1 MASANSLREKLE
13 KISPSEKTEQV
24 IVQYF
29 AYPLLYELGFG
40 DLEIRPQFETGCG
53 KVDFAARKNT
63 EATDIFYNSQKN
75 PYLFL
80 EVKSRTYDLSEG
92 SSTYEEAVDQ
102 VKGYLSRERSK
113 SAKWGIITNASY
125 IQIWR
130 KHGKVV
136 HPATANLSIN
146 PDNIETI
153 VRDLRNK
160 LENYERALTICVYNN
175 KGGVGKTTTVI
186 NLAAALAAKGKRV
199 LAVDFDSQGDLTRSF
214 GLSPGEITL
223 TQCLKD
229 PKIDVHSIIQSRS
242 YPIKNA
248 KNKFPYIFD
257 STLDISFDIIPR
269 DPELETL
276 TDSQSLAYIQKGTR
290 RLRDLIAPLRNGY
303 DYILIDCPTQWLYF
317 SQSGVFAADVI
328 LIPTRPDDLSSLN
341 NAARVITSFVPETA
355 KSRQDGGPR
364 TLPIFFNGV
373 SSGSEYTIKLA
384 NEEIDKLIK
393 QEKSVDLRPYF
404 WPHFKRGNE
413 DKSIFRIPDYAV
425 ISSASFDRTPAVF
438 RDRRVLEY
446 YQSLAREYFID
457 E

>member
-160 LENYERALTICVYNN
+160 LENYERALTVCVYNN
-175 KGGVGKTTTVI
+175 KGGVGKTTTII
-186 NLAAALAAKGKRV
+186 NLAAALKTKGKKV
-199 LAVDFDSQGDLTRSF
+199 LVVDFDSQGDLTRSL
-214 GLSPGEITL
+214 GATPGKITL

-229 PKIDVHSIIQSRS
+229 PKIDIHAIVQTYKLKYRLKGKQTTL
-242 YPIKNA
+242 PI
-248 KNKFPYIFD
+248 
-257 STLDISFDIIPR
+257 FDIIPR

-276 TDSQSLAYIQKGTR
+276 TDSQAVAYIQKGTR
-290 RLRDLIAPLRNGY
+290 RLRDLIAPLRNEY

-341 NAARVITSFVPETA
+341 NAARVITRFVPETA
-355 KSRQDGGPR
+355 RSRQDGGPR

-373 SSGSEYTIKLA
+373 PSESENTIKRA
-384 NEEIDKLIK
+384 NDEIEKIVS
-393 QEKSVDLRPYF
+393 QERSMNLLPYF

-413 DKSIFRIPDYAV
+413 NKSIFRIPNYAV
-425 ISSASFDRTPAVF
+425 ISSASFDRRPAVF
-438 RDRRVLEY
+438 NRRVLEY

>member
-160 LENYERALTICVYNN
+160 LENYERALTVCVYNN
-175 KGGVGKTTTVI
+175 KGGVGKTTTII
-186 NLAAALAAKGKRV
+186 NLAATLATTTLATKRKKV
-199 LAVDFDSQGDLTRSF
+199 LVVDFDSQGDLTRS
-214 GLSPGEITL
+214 LEATPGKITL

-229 PKIDVHSIIQSRS
+229 PKIDVHAIVQTYKLKGFSI
-242 YPIKNA
+242 
-248 KNKFPYIFD
+248 
-257 STLDISFDIIPR
+257 FDIIPR

-276 TDSQSLAYIQKGTR
+276 TDSRSVAYIPKGTR
-290 RLRDLIAPLRNGY
+290 RLRDLIAPLRNEY

-355 KSRQDGGPR
+355 RSRQDGGPIA
-364 TLPIFFNGV
+364 LPTFFNGV
-373 SSGSEYTIKLA
+373 SSGSEYTIRLA
-384 NEEIDKLIK
+384 HEEISKLIN

-404 WPHFKRGNE
+404 WPHFKKGNE
-413 DKSIFRIPDYAV
+413 NKSIFRIPDYAV
-425 ISSASFDRTPAVF
+425 ISSAKFARIPAVF
-438 RDRRVLEY
+438 KDRRVLEY

>member
-29 AYPLLYELGFG
+29 AYPLLYELGFD

-229 PKIDVHSIIQSRS
+229 PKIDVHSIIQSLS
-242 YPIKNA
+242 YPIN
-248 KNKFPYIFD
+248 NRFPYIFD

-290 RLRDLIAPLRNGY
+290 RLRDLIAPLRNEY

-373 SSGSEYTIKLA
+373 SSGSEYTIRLA
-384 NEEIDKLIK
+384 NEEIGKLID

-413 DKSIFRIPDYAV
+413 NKSIFRIPDYAV
-425 ISSASFDRTPAVF
+425 ISSAKFARIPAVF
-438 RDRRVLEY
+438 KDRRVLEY

>member
-29 AYPLLYELGFG
+29 AEPLLHELGFG

-53 KVDFAARKNT
+53 RVDFAARKNT
-63 EATDIFYNSQKN
+63 EATDIFHSSQKN

-80 EVKSRTYDLSEG
+80 EAKSRTYDLSEG

-102 VKGYLSRERSK
+102 LKGYLSRERSK

-160 LENYERALTICVYNN
+160 LENYERALTVCVYNN
-175 KGGVGKTTTVI
+175 KGGVGKTTTII
-186 NLAAALAAKGKRV
+186 NLAAALKTKGKKV
-199 LAVDFDSQGDLTRSF
+199 LVVDFDSQGDLTRSL
-214 GLSPGEITL
+214 GATPGKITL

-229 PKIDVHSIIQSRS
+229 PKIDIHAIVQTYKLKYRLKGKQTTL
-242 YPIKNA
+242 PI
-248 KNKFPYIFD
+248 
-257 STLDISFDIIPR
+257 FDIIPR

-290 RLRDLIAPLRNGY
+290 RLRDLIAPLRNEY

-373 SSGSEYTIKLA
+373 PSESERSENAIKRA
-384 NEEIDKLIK
+384 NDEIEKIVS
-393 QEKSVDLRPYF
+393 QERSMNLLPYF

-413 DKSIFRIPDYAV
+413 NKSIFGIPDYAV
-425 ISSASFDRTPAVF
+425 ISSASFDRRPAVF
-438 RDRRVLEY
+438 SRKKVLEY

>member
-1 MASANSLREKLE
+1 MTAARYLREKLE
-13 KISPSEKTEQV
+13 RMSPTERV
-24 IVQYF
+24 ERVVVQHF
-29 AYPLLYELGFG
+29 AVPLLQALGF
-40 DLEIRPQFETGCG
+40 DDSEIRDEFETGCG
-53 KVDFAARKNT
+53 QVDLAARKNGDP
-63 EATDIFYNSQKN
+63 EDIFFRSPKN
-75 PYLFL
+75 PYLLL
-80 EVKSRTYDLSEG
+80 EAKSRAVNLREG
-92 SSTYEEAVDQ
+92 SCYRDAVCQ
-102 VKGYLSRERSK
+102 IESYLLAKNCK
-113 SAKWGIITNASY
+113 SAKWGIITNANN
-125 IQIWR
+125 IQLWR

-136 HPATANLSIN
+136 HPATANLDISS
-146 PDNIETI
+146 DNIESI
-153 VRDLRNK
+153 VRNLRDK
-160 LENYERALTICVYNN
+160 IENYERALTVCVYNN
-175 KGGVGKTTTVI
+175 KGGVGKTTTII
-186 NLAAALAAKGKRV
+186 NLAATLATTTLATKRKKV
-199 LAVDFDSQGDLTRSF
+199 LVVDFDSQGDLTRSL
-214 GLSPGEITL
+214 GATPGKITL

-229 PKIDVHSIIQSRS
+229 PKIDIHAIVQTYRLK
-242 YPIKNA
+242 YRLKGKQTTLPI
-248 KNKFPYIFD
+248 
-257 STLDISFDIIPR
+257 FDIIPR

-290 RLRDLIAPLRNGY
+290 RLRDLIAPLRNEY

-373 SSGSEYTIKLA
+373 SSGSEYTIQLA
-384 NEEIDKLIK
+384 NEEIGKLID

-404 WPHFKRGNE
+404 WPHFKKGNE
-413 DKSIFRIPDYAV
+413 NKSIFRIPDYAV

>member
-1 MASANSLREKLE
+1 MTAASSLREKLE
-13 KISPSEKTEQV
+13 RISPTERV
-24 IVQYF
+24 ERVVVQHF
-29 AYPLLYELGFG
+29 ASPLLQALGFD
-40 DLEIRPQFETGCG
+40 DLEIRYEFETGCG
-53 KVDFAARKNT
+53 QVDLAARKNEDPEDT
-63 EATDIFYNSQKN
+63 FFNSQRN
-75 PYLFL
+75 PYLLL
-80 EVKSRTYDLSEG
+80 EAKSRVVNLKEG
-92 SSTYEEAVDQ
+92 SYYRDAVCQ
-102 VKGYLSRERSK
+102 IESYLLGENCK
-113 SAKWGIITNASY
+113 SAKWGIITNANN

-136 HPATANLSIN
+136 HPATANFSIN
-146 PDNIETI
+146 PDNIESI
-153 VRDLRNK
+153 VRNLRDK
-160 LENYERALTICVYNN
+160 IENYERALTVCVYNN

-186 NLAAALAAKGKRV
+186 NLAAALKTKGKKV
-199 LAVDFDSQGDLTRSF
+199 LVVDFDSQGDLTRSL
-214 GLSPGEITL
+214 GATPGKITL

-229 PKIDVHSIIQSRS
+229 PKIDIHAIVQTYRLK
-242 YPIKNA
+242 YRLKGKQTTLPI
-248 KNKFPYIFD
+248 
-257 STLDISFDIIPR
+257 FDIIPR

-290 RLRDLIAPLRNGY
+290 RLRDLIAPLRNEY

-373 SSGSEYTIKLA
+373 SSGSEYTIQLA
-384 NEEIDKLIK
+384 NEEIGKLID

-404 WPHFKRGNE
+404 WPHFKKGNE
-413 DKSIFRIPDYAV
+413 NKSIFRIPDYAV

>member
-53 KVDFAARKNT
+53 RVDFAARKNT

-136 HPATANLSIN
+136 HPATANFSIN
-146 PDNIETI
+146 PDNIESI
-153 VRDLRNK
+153 VRNLRDK
-160 LENYERALTICVYNN
+160 IENYERALTVCVYNN

-186 NLAAALAAKGKRV
+186 NLAATLATTTLATKRKKV
-199 LAVDFDSQGDLTRSF
+199 LVVDFDSQGDLTRSL
-214 GLSPGEITL
+214 GATPGKITL

-229 PKIDVHSIIQSRS
+229 PKIDIHAIVQTYRLKGKQTTL
-242 YPIKNA
+242 PI
-248 KNKFPYIFD
+248 
-257 STLDISFDIIPR
+257 FDIIPR

-290 RLRDLIAPLRNGY
+290 RLRDLIAPLRNEY

-384 NEEIDKLIK
+384 NEEIDKLIN

-413 DKSIFRIPDYAV
+413 NKSIFRIPDYAV
-425 ISSASFDRTPAVF
+425 ISSASFARIPAVF

>member
-1 MASANSLREKLE
+1 M
-13 KISPSEKTEQV
+13 SPTERV
-24 IVQYF
+24 ERVVVQHF
-29 AYPLLYELGFG
+29 AFPLLQALGF
-40 DLEIRPQFETGCG
+40 DESEIRYEFETGCG
-53 KVDFAARKNT
+53 QVDLAARKNGDP
-63 EATDIFYNSQKN
+63 EDIFFSSPKN
-75 PYLFL
+75 PYLLL
-80 EVKSRTYDLSEG
+80 EAKSRAVNLREG
-92 SSTYEEAVDQ
+92 SCYRDAVCQ
-102 VKGYLSRERSK
+102 IESYLLAKNCK
-113 SAKWGIITNASY
+113 SAKWGIITNANN
-125 IQIWR
+125 IQLWR

-136 HPATANLSIN
+136 HPATANLDISS
-146 PDNIETI
+146 DNIESI
-153 VRDLRNK
+153 VRNLRDK
-160 LENYERALTICVYNN
+160 IENYERALTVCVYNN
-175 KGGVGKTTTVI
+175 KGGVGKTTTII
-186 NLAAALAAKGKRV
+186 NLAATLATTTLATKRKKV
-199 LAVDFDSQGDLTRSF
+199 LVVDFDSQGDLTRSL
-214 GLSPGEITL
+214 GATPGKITL

-229 PKIDVHSIIQSRS
+229 PKIDIHAIVQTYRLK
-242 YPIKNA
+242 YRLKGKQTTLPI
-248 KNKFPYIFD
+248 
-257 STLDISFDIIPR
+257 FDIIPR

-290 RLRDLIAPLRNGY
+290 RLRDLIAPLRNEY

-373 SSGSEYTIKLA
+373 SSGSEYTIQLA
-384 NEEIDKLIK
+384 NEEIGKLID

-404 WPHFKRGNE
+404 WPHFKKGNE
-413 DKSIFRIPDYAV
+413 NKSIFRIPDYAV

>member
-1 MASANSLREKLE
+1 MTAASSLREKLE
-13 KISPSEKTEQV
+13 RISPTERV
-24 IVQYF
+24 ERVVVQHF
-29 AYPLLYELGFG
+29 AVPLLQALGF
-40 DLEIRPQFETGCG
+40 DDSEIRDEFETGCG
-53 KVDFAARKNT
+53 QVDLAARKNGDP
-63 EATDIFYNSQKN
+63 EDIFFRSPKN
-75 PYLFL
+75 PYLLL
-80 EVKSRTYDLSEG
+80 EAKSRAVNLREG
-92 SSTYEEAVDQ
+92 SCYRDVVCQIES
-102 VKGYLSRERSK
+102 YLLAKNCK
-113 SAKWGIITNASY
+113 SAKWGIITNANN
-125 IQIWR
+125 IQLWR

-136 HPATANLSIN
+136 HPATANLDISS
-146 PDNIETI
+146 DNIESI
-153 VRDLRNK
+153 VRNLRDK
-160 LENYERALTICVYNN
+160 IENYERALTVCVYNN
-175 KGGVGKTTTVI
+175 KGGVGKTTTII
-186 NLAAALAAKGKRV
+186 NLAATLATKKKKV
-199 LAVDFDSQGDLTRSF
+199 LVVDFDSQGDLTRSL
-214 GLSPGEITL
+214 GATPGKITL

-229 PKIDVHSIIQSRS
+229 PKIDVHAIVQTYRLRGISI
-242 YPIKNA
+242 
-248 KNKFPYIFD
+248 
-257 STLDISFDIIPR
+257 FDIIPR

-373 SSGSEYTIKLA
+373 SSGSEYTIRLA
-384 NEEIDKLIK
+384 HEEISKLIN

-404 WPHFKRGNE
+404 WPHFKKGNE
-413 DKSIFRIPDYAV
+413 NKSIFRIPDYAV
-425 ISSASFDRTPAVF
+425 ISSAKFARIPAVF
-438 RDRRVLEY
+438 KDRRVLEY

>member
-1 MASANSLREKLE
+1 MTAASSLREKLE
-13 KISPSEKTEQV
+13 RISPTERV
-24 IVQYF
+24 ERVVVQHF
-29 AYPLLYELGFG
+29 AVPLLQALGF
-40 DLEIRPQFETGCG
+40 DDSEIRDEFETGCG
-53 KVDFAARKNT
+53 QVDLAARKNGDP
-63 EATDIFYNSQKN
+63 EDIFLRSPKN
-75 PYLFL
+75 PYLLL
-80 EVKSRTYDLSEG
+80 EAKSRAVNLREG
-92 SSTYEEAVDQ
+92 SCYRDAVCQ
-102 VKGYLSRERSK
+102 IESYLLAKNCK
-113 SAKWGIITNASY
+113 SAKWGIITNANN
-125 IQIWR
+125 IQLWR

-136 HPATANLSIN
+136 HPATANLDISS
-146 PDNIETI
+146 DNIESI
-153 VRDLRNK
+153 VRNLRDK
-160 LENYERALTICVYNN
+160 IENYERALTVCVYNN
-175 KGGVGKTTTVI
+175 KGGVGKTTTII
-186 NLAAALAAKGKRV
+186 NLAATLATKKKKV
-199 LAVDFDSQGDLTRSF
+199 LVVDFDSQGDLTRSL
-214 GLSPGEITL
+214 GATPGKITL

-229 PKIDVHSIIQSRS
+229 PKIDVHAIVQTYRLRGISI
-242 YPIKNA
+242 
-248 KNKFPYIFD
+248 
-257 STLDISFDIIPR
+257 FDIIPR

-384 NEEIDKLIK
+384 NEEIDKLIN

-413 DKSIFRIPDYAV
+413 NKSIFRIPDYAV
-425 ISSASFDRTPAVF
+425 ISSASFARTPAVF

>member
-153 VRDLRNK
+153 VRDLRDK
-160 LENYERALTICVYNN
+160 IENYERALTVCVYNN
-175 KGGVGKTTTVI
+175 KGGVGKTTTII
-186 NLAAALAAKGKRV
+186 NLAAALKTKGKKV
-199 LAVDFDSQGDLTRSF
+199 LVVDFDSQGDLTRSL
-214 GLSPGEITL
+214 GATPGKITL

-229 PKIDVHSIIQSRS
+229 PKIDIHAIVQTYRLK
-242 YPIKNA
+242 YRLKGKQTTLPI
-248 KNKFPYIFD
+248 
-257 STLDISFDIIPR
+257 FDIIPR

-290 RLRDLIAPLRNGY
+290 RLRDLIAPLRNEY

-373 SSGSEYTIKLA
+373 PSESERSENAIKRA
-384 NEEIDKLIK
+384 NDEIEKIVS
-393 QEKSVDLRPYF
+393 QERSMNLLPYF

-413 DKSIFRIPDYAV
+413 NKSIFGIPDYAV
-425 ISSASFDRTPAVF
+425 ISSASFDRRPAVF
-438 RDRRVLEY
+438 SRKKVLEY

>member
-29 AYPLLYELGFG
+29 AYPLLYELGFD

-214 GLSPGEITL
+214 DLSPGEITL

-290 RLRDLIAPLRNGY
+290 RLRDLIAPLRNEY

-328 LIPTRPDDLSSLN
+328 LIPTRPDDLSSLS
-341 NAARVITSFVPETA
+341 NAVRVITKFIPETA
-355 KSRQDGGPR
+355 RSRQDGGPIA
-364 TLPIFFNGV
+364 LPAFFNGV
-373 SSGSEYTIKLA
+373 SSRSEYTIQLA
-384 NEEIDKLIK
+384 NKEIRKLID

-404 WPHFKRGNE
+404 WPHFKKGNE
-413 DKSIFRIPDYAV
+413 NKSIFRIPDYAV

>member
-1 MASANSLREKLE
+1 MTAARYLREKLE
-13 KISPSEKTEQV
+13 RMSPTERV
-24 IVQYF
+24 ERVVVQHF
-29 AYPLLYELGFG
+29 ASPLLQALGF
-40 DLEIRPQFETGCG
+40 DESEIREEFETGCG
-53 KVDFAARKNT
+53 QVDLAARKNGDP
-63 EATDIFYNSQKN
+63 EDIFLRSPKN
-75 PYLFL
+75 PYLLL
-80 EVKSRTYDLSEG
+80 EAKSRAVNLREG
-92 SSTYEEAVDQ
+92 SYYRDAVCQ
-102 VKGYLSRERSK
+102 IESYLLAKNCK
-113 SAKWGIITNASY
+113 SAKWGIITNANN
-125 IQIWR
+125 IQLWR

-136 HPATANLSIN
+136 HPATANLDISS
-146 PDNIETI
+146 DNIESI
-153 VRDLRNK
+153 VRNLRDK
-160 LENYERALTICVYNN
+160 IENYERALTVCVYNN
-175 KGGVGKTTTVI
+175 KGGVGKTTTII
-186 NLAAALAAKGKRV
+186 NLAATLATTTLATKRKKV
-199 LAVDFDSQGDLTRSF
+199 LVVDFDSQGDLTRSL
-214 GLSPGEITL
+214 GATPGKITL

-229 PKIDVHSIIQSRS
+229 PKIDIHAIVQTYRLKGKQTTL
-242 YPIKNA
+242 PI
-248 KNKFPYIFD
+248 
-257 STLDISFDIIPR
+257 FDIIPR

-290 RLRDLIAPLRNGY
+290 RLRDLIAPLRNEY

-384 NEEIDKLIK
+384 NEEIDKLIN

-413 DKSIFRIPDYAV
+413 NKSIFRIPDYAV
-425 ISSASFDRTPAVF
+425 ISSASFARIPAVF